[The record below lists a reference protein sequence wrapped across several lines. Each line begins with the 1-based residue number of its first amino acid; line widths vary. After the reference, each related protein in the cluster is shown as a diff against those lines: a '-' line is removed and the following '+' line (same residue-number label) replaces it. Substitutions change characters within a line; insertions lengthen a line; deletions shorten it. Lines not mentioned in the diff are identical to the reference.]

1 MSDREF
7 IDSSVLV
14 HSDDHDAPRKQ
25 SKALDLIERSR
36 RAGTGVISTQVLQ
49 EYFVTAT
56 RKLGVPAV
64 VAREKI
70 IIFSHFEVARV
81 SVDDL
86 LAAIDL
92 HRLHELSFWDGLIL
106 RSALSSGCN
115 VLYTEDMQDG
125 RRFEALRIVN
135 PFR

>member
-7 IDSSVLV
+7 FDTNVLV
-14 HSDDHDAPRKQ
+14 YSDDHDAPEKQ
-25 SKALDLIERSR
+25 AASLDLIERSR
-36 RAGTGVISTQVLQ
+36 RSNSGVLSTQVLQ

-64 VAREKI
+64 VAREKLS
-70 IIFSHFEVARV
+70 IFSHFEVALI

-86 LAAIDL
+86 FGAIDL
-92 HRLHELSFWDGLIL
+92 HRLHEISFWDGLIL
-106 RSALSSGCN
+106 RSALATGCN
-115 VLYTEDMQDG
+115 VLYTEDMQHG
-125 RRFEALRIVN
+125 RRFEGLRIVN